1 MSEWSDSEVA
11 QRVKRELDRTRNRS
25 PSFVATKFDREYAVC
40 DHDSGMFN
48 IPFPPVAKH
57 ADEEMLRAMRD
68 ALQKA
73 WIVLDSLRTYRTED
87 ELLEIIGSEQFADA
101 REAVRQAGA
110 LQVGGQK

>member
-1 MSEWSDSEVA
+1 MFEWSDADVQ
-11 QRVKRELDRTRNRS
+11 QRIKRETERQRNM
-25 PSFVATKFDREYAVC
+25 PAFTATKFNREYAVVC
-40 DHDSGMFN
+40 DHDAGLFE

-57 ADEEMLRAMRD
+57 ADEQTLRTMRD

-101 REAVRQAGA
+101 REAVRHAGA
-110 LQVGGQK
+110 LQIGGQK

>member
-25 PSFVATKFDREYAVC
+25 PSFVATKFGREYAVC
-40 DHDSGMFN
+40 DHDAGRFE
-48 IPFPPVAKH
+48 IPYPLVAEY
-57 ADEEMLRAMRD
+57 ADELSIVVMRD

-87 ELLEIIGSEQFADA
+87 ELLEILGSDQFAAA

-110 LQVGGQK
+110 LQVGGKK